1 MLNQNENGF
10 FIIQPTLDQMLEFSF
25 YFLDQQTNSRK
36 TRKPRKAKEKVVTY
50 RQSTAIAA
58 QGVAGGRSNE
68 PAQSRRIGQAPMHG
82 QLYSHIFC
90 L

>member
-36 TRKPRKAKEKVVTY
+36 TRKPRKAKEKGN
-50 RQSTAIAA
+50 RNWNKIDMDNLN
-58 QGVAGGRSNE
+58 VA
-68 PAQSRRIGQAPMHG
+68 
-82 QLYSHIFC
+82 
-90 L
+90 